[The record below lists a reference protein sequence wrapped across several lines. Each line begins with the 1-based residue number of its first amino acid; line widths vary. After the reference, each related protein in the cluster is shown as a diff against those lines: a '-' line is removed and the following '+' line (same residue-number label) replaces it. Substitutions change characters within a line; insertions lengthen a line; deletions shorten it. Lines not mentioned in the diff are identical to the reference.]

1 MSDIRDFVMG
11 HPLFCHHDHHASFQE
26 FDAGRDGYDHK
37 SLLGYATADLVTAAG
52 PGVPANLSL
61 ERMAEYWPY
70 VRTTGYGR
78 AVDLTSRECFG
89 LEYTP
94 DNWDEIAAALRDAIH
109 GRTAQEVY
117 EHYVHEVA
125 QNRWTIQD
133 GAFRLGTGST
143 YREDAYPNSYAFAF
157 RIDGLLA
164 MDNPAIIGEL
174 EQHTGLTIYTLDHL
188 VDALNLAIDEFQDT
202 GRLAAIKIGMAYQ
215 RDLVV
220 GDPTHAEA
228 EAAFVKIRN
237 RKSYYGG
244 IRQYAGAVDAV
255 ESRRLGDYM
264 FHRLIQRAADEG
276 LPVQI
281 HTGYLAGNWAP
292 LTGIQ
297 ALHLIPILDKYR
309 TVRFDLFHASWPWAS
324 ELGAIAKNWPNVWA
338 DLCWAWTMN
347 PAESERALSEWLDG
361 VPHNKTFAYGADTRL
376 PWCNVGYSI
385 QAKIGVARV
394 LENKIAAGYYSEE
407 TAREVAGCLLLHN
420 GEEFFGLG

>member
-1 MSDIRDFVMG
+1 MAARWIS
-11 HPLFCHHDHHASFQE
+11 PAAS
-26 FDAGRDGYDHK
+26 ALASSTR
-37 SLLGYATADLVTAAG
+37 
-52 PGVPANLSL
+52 P
-61 ERMAEYWPY
+61 
-70 VRTTGYGR
+70 TTG
-78 AVDLTSRECFG
+78 T
-89 LEYTP
+89 
-94 DNWDEIAAALRDAIH
+94 IAAALRDAIH

-264 FHRLIQRAADEG
+264 FHRLIQRAADEACRCRST
-276 LPVQI
+276 PA
-281 HTGYLAGNWAP
+281 TW
-292 LTGIQ
+292 
-297 ALHLIPILDKYR
+297 R
-309 TVRFDLFHASWPWAS
+309 
-324 ELGAIAKNWPNVWA
+324 ELGAAHRHPGA
-338 DLCWAWTMN
+338 APHPD
-347 PAESERALSEWLDG
+347 PG
-361 VPHNKTFAYGADTRL
+361 QVPHGAL
-376 PWCNVGYSI
+376 
-385 QAKIGVARV
+385 
-394 LENKIAAGYYSEE
+394 
-407 TAREVAGCLLLHN
+407 
-420 GEEFFGLG
+420 